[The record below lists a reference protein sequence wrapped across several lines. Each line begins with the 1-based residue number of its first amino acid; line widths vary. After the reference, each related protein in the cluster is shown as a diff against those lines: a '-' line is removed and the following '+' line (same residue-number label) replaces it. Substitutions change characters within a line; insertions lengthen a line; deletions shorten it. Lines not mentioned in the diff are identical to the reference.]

1 MHGTEAL
8 VRPLELNADEVS
20 IPIVGRL
27 EFAAVDGNQCFQEQS
42 HQLTQHHKLKT
53 NSANYLAVVFAKV
66 GDGFEV
72 GHQRPVSHINSTLR

>member
-20 IPIVGRL
+20 IPIAGRF
-27 EFAAVDGNQCFQEQS
+27 EFAVVDGNQCFREQS

-53 NSANYLAVVFAKV
+53 NSANYPAVVFAQI

-72 GHQRPVSHINSTLR
+72 GHRAPSQPH